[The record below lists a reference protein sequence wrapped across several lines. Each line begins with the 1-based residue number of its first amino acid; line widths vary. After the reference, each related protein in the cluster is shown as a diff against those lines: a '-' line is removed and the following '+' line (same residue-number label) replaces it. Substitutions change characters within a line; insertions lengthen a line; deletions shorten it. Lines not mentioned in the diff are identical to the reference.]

1 MRFAATVLLSLV
13 VSTSAWAQLPAV
25 DPINQYRLIGP
36 AERSES
42 RCIGQSDTPLC
53 AVETLLAC
61 FARRDPDLCGVVW
74 SGGAGVAGFLA
85 RQQNSRYWWSYRIAA
100 VEQPVAGEVLIA
112 VAGRMCGLQTAEPDC
127 FTTPAP
133 PTQYRLRQIDGGRWQ
148 VVDWQSPP
156 GPHPIGPHP
165 QPSAR

>member
-1 MRFAATVLLSLV
+1 MRFAVAILLSLLFIPP
-13 VSTSAWAQLPAV
+13 ARAQLPAV
-25 DPINQYRLIGP
+25 DPVNQYRLIGP
-36 AERSES
+36 ADRSDS

-61 FARRDPDLCGVVW
+61 FARRDADLCRVVW
-74 SGGAGVAGFLA
+74 SGGEGASGFLA
-85 RQQNSRYWWSYRIAA
+85 KLQNSRYWWSYRIAA
-100 VEQPVAGEVLIA
+100 AEQSGAGEALIA

-133 PTQYRLRQIDGGRWQ
+133 PTQYRLRQVEGGRWQ

-156 GPHPIGPHP
+156 GQHP
-165 QPSAR
+165 QPVAR